1 MSNQRNNK
9 LAAIP
14 EVGNDLQSVAT
25 AVRALKQTVD
35 VLARQSGTSD
45 NWYVT
50 MDELQSTVTSV
61 VSTAKSGNT
70 DWSKLL
76 NDPTIDKIF
85 DRAAAEADRLAQN
98 VRDEARIAL
107 AKFQTAFDNFRN
119 GYVDDNA
126 VVKAAISKLEAS
138 VEESDAK
145 ISSEQL
151 ARVTATQ
158 SLAGRIDTVSAQTK
172 GNIAAVTTD
181 IVTLTDANS
190 ALAARIDT
198 VTTASTNAKT
208 YVQSTQPLPLTTNA
222 YWVDI
227 SGSTP
232 VVKQWTGSAFTTLTA
247 TIASTAPATPA
258 TNSLWFDTTTTLLK
272 RWSGTAWV
280 NTGAFVQ
287 AKTPTTL
294 TVGDYWLDTATANT
308 LKRWD
313 GTAWVAVDKNDN
325 VFGILLSSVISESL
339 SRTDN
344 DRTTATK
351 IDNLISIA
359 PDGNSAT
366 INNTAITTA
375 TRTSALASDLTD
387 LKVQTT
393 GGQAGGFY
401 RLIASANPTDG
412 AIAEFNVQVRAAES
426 GANSTFTTAGM
437 RIQAMSNGT
446 SRVKFNTDQFVI
458 ANSTNTY
465 TPFAVTNGQLV
476 MQAFTA
482 ASNVTGLGSLA
493 TKNSVSASTEV
504 TGLGT
509 LATKNSVSAATEV
522 TGLGTLATKNSVSAL
537 TEVSNL
543 NALATLAGKIT
554 SSNAATYI
562 ENGAIVNALIAN
574 AAIANA
580 NIGTAAVDTL
590 KIAGNAVTVPVRY
603 SFGSVGGNG
612 GSFTGYFTLP
622 DSANVL
628 VSISVTLPNDGA
640 LYANNTQTGFTSAD
654 QATTYYPQSVSSAIQ
669 IAIEGVQVYS
679 EVPPHMMGNV
689 ITIAASR
696 LVSGSGTK
704 SFSISFTPSGV
715 PGGGGYPNTGAC
727 PRNIIAYV
735 LAAAR

>member
-509 LATKNSVSAATEV
+509 LATKNSVSA
-522 TGLGTLATKNSVSAL
+522 L

-554 SSNAATYI
+554 SSNAATFI

-574 AAIANA
+574 AAIQQA
-580 NIGTAAVDTL
+580 NIGAAAVDTL

-603 SFGSVGGNG
+603 YFGAVNG
-612 GSFTGYFTLP
+612 TGATTLNGSFTVPAACT
-622 DSANVL
+622 V
-628 VSISVTLPNDGA
+628 VIIVSVTFPNDNQVYVNDARTGYTVNAAPGA
-640 LYANNTQTGFTSAD
+640 YF
-654 QATTYYPQSVSSAIQ
+654 PISVSSNVVITLD
-669 IAIEGVQVYS
+669 GTQVYAS
-679 EVPPHMMGNV
+679 EPNNGFGYL
-689 ITIAASR
+689 ASF
-696 LVSGSGTK
+696 VGSKVVTSAGLKT
-704 SFSISFTPSGV
+704 FSISFTPVSYIGTTYV
-715 PGGGGYPNTGAC
+715 DAGLIPTDITAF
-727 PRNIIAYV
+727 V